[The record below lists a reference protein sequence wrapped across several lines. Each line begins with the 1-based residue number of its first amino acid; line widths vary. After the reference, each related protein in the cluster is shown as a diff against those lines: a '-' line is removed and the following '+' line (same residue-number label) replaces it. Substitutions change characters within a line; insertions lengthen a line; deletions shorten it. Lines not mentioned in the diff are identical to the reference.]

1 MRHVACEETAG
12 QLDLRPLSLR
22 NPESSGSP
30 ASGFDSSL
38 SRKSS
43 GVCVLNASGPPACP
57 AETVELVELV
67 ELVLSLPSAEAGRY
81 PRERYPYPATDGGGQ
96 PTRSGLF
103 GMVFVVARRLVV
115 RACVVM

>member
-1 MRHVACEETAG
+1 MELLLAAGRSSTLLAAPQLSLLLFFVG
-12 QLDLRPLSLR
+12 QLLVVSCLLLPDSDVSSPLSIF
-22 NPESSGSP
+22 
-30 ASGFDSSL
+30 A
-38 SRKSS
+38 
-43 GVCVLNASGPPACP
+43 
-57 AETVELVELV
+57 VELVELV

>member
-1 MRHVACEETAG
+1 MRWYNATDD
-12 QLDLRPLSLR
+12 DLLEVELLLAARR
-22 NPESSGSP
+22 SSTLLAAPRSIF
-30 ASGFDSSL
+30 A
-38 SRKSS
+38 
-43 GVCVLNASGPPACP
+43 
-57 AETVELVELV
+57 VELVELV
-67 ELVLSLPSAEAGRY
+67 ELVLSLPNAEAGRY